1 MQTLLESVTKAQV
14 LAEPFPHL
22 VVSNPLPQELCLRL
36 TSEYPPLD
44 TFTGDA
50 PLASNQRFSLSATR
64 ALESNRISPLWREF
78 VQLHTSEAFFSQVI
92 KLFEDHIRLVH
103 PCFETQIGRLD
114 ELRSGV
120 RYTDECPRADVLL
133 DAQLCVNTAVAGAP
147 SAVRRA
153 HVDSPNKLF
162 TGLYY
167 LRHPDDTSAGGDLEI
182 ARFKGKPRG
191 FKMAEIDDRYV
202 ETVKTIKY
210 RPNTLVLFI
219 NSIRAVH
226 GVTARSVTPFSRH
239 LFNLVGEVRK
249 PLFDL
254 ERYQKN
260 RSRSYLARSVRRM
273 RRMVEP
279 RM

>member
-14 LAEPFPHL
+14 VAEPFPHL
-22 VVSNPLPQELCLRL
+22 LVSNPLPEELCLKL

-44 TFTGDA
+44 VFTRDA
-50 PLASNQRFSLSATR
+50 PLASNQRFSLSATQ
-64 ALESNRISPLWREF
+64 ALECDRISPLWREF
-78 VQLHTSEAFFSQVI
+78 VQLHTSASFFAQVI
-92 KLFEDHIRLVH
+92 KLFEDNIRFVY
-103 PCFETQIGRLD
+103 PDFETQIGRLD
-114 ELRSGV
+114 ELSTSV
-120 RYTDECPRADVLL
+120 RYADESPGAEVRL
-133 DAQLCVNTAVAGAP
+133 DAQLCVNTGVVGAP

-167 LRHPDDTSAGGDLEI
+167 LRHPDDTSAGGDLELY
-182 ARFKGKPRG
+182 RFKGKPRG
-191 FKMAEIDDRYV
+191 FKIAEIDDRYV

-210 RPNTLVLFI
+210 QPNTLLIFI
-219 NSIRAVH
+219 NNIRALH
-226 GVTARSVTPFSRH
+226 GVTARSVTPFPRY

-260 RSRSYLARSVRRM
+260 RSRNYLVRAVRRM
-273 RRMVEP
+273 RRMV
-279 RM
+279 RRKI